1 MFKDFANSPGPTM
14 RNLWERLSP
23 LPGGKTLF
31 SRAIGMMAPYTG
43 TVGATV
49 VELRPGFSRVEMRDR
64 KKVRNHLNSIHA
76 VALVNLAE
84 LTTGAAMIS
93 ALPPGA
99 RGILAGLSIDY
110 LKKARGTLTAECSI
124 EVEDS
129 TERREI
135 PVEGVIRNA
144 EGEPVA
150 RATARWLV
158 GPSSSS

>member
-14 RNLWERLSP
+14 RDLWERLSP

-31 SRAIGMMAPYTG
+31 SRAIGFMAPYSG

-49 VELRPGFSRVEMRDR
+49 VELRPGFSKIQMRDR

-84 LTTGAAMIS
+84 LATGTAMLS
-93 ALPPGA
+93 ALPSGA

-129 TERREI
+129 NERREI

-144 EGEPVA
+144 DGEAVA

-158 GPSSSS
+158 GPSSA